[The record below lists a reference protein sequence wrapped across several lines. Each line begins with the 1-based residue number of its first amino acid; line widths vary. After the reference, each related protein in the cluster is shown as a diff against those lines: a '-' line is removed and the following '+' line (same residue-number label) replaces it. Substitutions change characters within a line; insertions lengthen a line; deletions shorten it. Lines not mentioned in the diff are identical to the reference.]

1 MTGSAMDGSS
11 WLGILPGILA
21 MAAVFTLPGF
31 GVLRALGVR
40 GLVAWGAAPAM
51 TAGMAG
57 IGAVLLQWAGVPWS
71 LASFVLSACVA
82 VVIAI
87 GISLALGTLREP
99 PVRVAGQRL
108 LARRERCW
116 LAATWVIGGGLLG
129 AAMMV
134 GMRSANQPAQAWDSV
149 YHVNAVWFIKDTGN
163 GSSLGGLAPMYGDTI
178 APYYP
183 SVWHSLVAIS
193 PGFEF
198 VTQAANASSIV
209 IGSFIWIGGLVALAR
224 VVWPGQALPVVL
236 VPVLAA
242 TYVTFPAIA
251 VSMLGVWPYA
261 LSVACIPGT
270 LALLISALRRELGP
284 RVHAAYGIG
293 VLGASSG
300 VMLSHGSGLFSL
312 VVLAIPLVTVLFA
325 RQSLRF
331 WRRGHRAVVAITLIA
346 ATGISVGLGW
356 LILTSAPVASI
367 VSYQRGGQSSYLPGL
382 GSLLID
388 HPLIYVYDFTAVN
401 AAGTVLMLAGVVLCL
416 RTKHARWL
424 IVALLATGALTLL
437 AAGPPDNPARVLAG
451 FWYTQASRIN
461 QILLIPVL
469 MLGAGGAA
477 WLVRSISTWRRVP
490 LTAAAAVVVLALGAL
505 TFGFRWPMQTQVM
518 ASTYSHWPIAWGTML
533 EEEEIA
539 MVDRAATTLPDDAV
553 VLGEPTAGSPYLL
566 ARSGVQVVYPQLTP
580 IAGSPERLLLA
591 ERFNAWQYD
600 PEVCEAVRALGVTH
614 VYADDLTF
622 ADGGKWQEETAG
634 LRRIRT
640 DLPGFER
647 VDSGGKA
654 SLWRFTGCDLP

>member
-1 MTGSAMDGSS
+1 MTGSAMEGSS
-11 WLGILPGILA
+11 WLGVLPGIIA
-21 MAAVFTLPGF
+21 MAAVFTLPGYA
-31 GVLRALGVR
+31 VLRALGVR
-40 GLVAWGAAPAM
+40 GLVGWGAAPAM

-57 IGAVLLQWAGVPWS
+57 IGAVVLDWVGLPWS
-71 LASFVLSACVA
+71 LASFVASTAVA
-82 VVIAI
+82 VVVAM
-87 GISLALGTLREP
+87 GISVGLGTFRTS
-99 PVRVAGQRL
+99 PVRVAGQRV
-108 LARRERCW
+108 LARRERGW
-116 LAATWVIGGGLLG
+116 LAATWALGGGLLA
-129 AAMMV
+129 AAMMT

-224 VVWPGQALPVVL
+224 VVWPGQALPMVL

-270 LALLISALRRELGP
+270 LALLISALRKELSP
-284 RVHAAYGIG
+284 RVHTTYAIG
-293 VLGASSG
+293 VLGASTG
-300 VMLSHGSGLFSL
+300 VVLSHGSGLFSL
-312 VVLAIPLVTVLFA
+312 AVLAIPLGTVLVA
-325 RQSLRF
+325 RQAVRY
-331 WRRGHRAVVAITLIA
+331 WKRGHQFKVGVTLIA
-346 ATGISVGLGW
+346 AIATSVALSW

-367 VSYQRGGQSSYLPGL
+367 VSYQRGGQNSYLPGL

-388 HPLIYVYDFTAVN
+388 HPLIYVYDIQAVN
-401 AAGTVLMLAGVVLCL
+401 AASTVLMVAGVVLCL

-424 IVALLATGALTLL
+424 IVALLVTATLTLL

-477 WLVRSISTWRRVP
+477 WLARSLSRWRRVP
-490 LTAAAAVVVLALGAL
+490 LTAAAVVVMVALGSL
-505 TFGFRWPMQTQVM
+505 TFGFRWSMQTQVM
-518 ASTYSHWPIAWGTML
+518 ASTYSTWPIAWGTML
-533 EEEEIA
+533 EEKEIA
-539 MVDRAATTLPDDAV
+539 MVDRAATVLPDDAV

-566 ARSGVQVVYPQLTP
+566 ARSGVEVVYPQLTP

-591 ERFNAWQYD
+591 EKFSSWQFD
-600 PEVCEAVRALGVTH
+600 PEVCEAVRSLGVTH
-614 VYADDLTF
+614 VYADGLTF

-654 SLWRFTGCDLP
+654 SIWRFTGCDLP

>member
-1 MTGSAMDGSS
+1 MIGSS
-11 WLGILPGILA
+11 WLGFFPGILA
-21 MAAVFTLPGF
+21 MACVFTLPGY
-31 GVLRALGVR
+31 GVLRALGIR

-57 IGAVLLQWAGVPWS
+57 LGAVLLQWAGVPWS
-71 LASFVLSACVA
+71 LASFALSSLVA
-82 VVIAI
+82 IVIAI
-87 GISLALGTLREP
+87 GISIGLGTLREP
-99 PVRVAGQRL
+99 PARVAGQRIL
-108 LARRERCW
+108 KHKERGW
-116 LAATWVIGGGLLG
+116 LVATWTLGGGILA
-129 AAMMV
+129 AAMMA
-134 GMRSANQPAQAWDSV
+134 GMKSANQPAQAWDSV

-183 SVWHSLVAIS
+183 SVWHALVAIS

-198 VTQAANASSIV
+198 VTQAANSSSIV
-209 IGSFIWIGGLVALAR
+209 IGSFVWIGGLVALAR
-224 VVWPGQALPVVL
+224 VVWPGQALPIVL
-236 VPVLAA
+236 VPILAS

-270 LALLISALRRELGP
+270 LALLISALRKDLGP
-284 RVHAAYGIG
+284 RVHTAYGIG

-300 VMLSHGSGLFSL
+300 VVLSHGSGLFSL
-312 VVLAIPLVTVLFA
+312 AVLSIPLVSVLIA
-325 RQSLRF
+325 RHGIRY
-331 WRRGHRAVVAITLIA
+331 WRRGHQAAVAITVIS
-346 ATGISVGLGW
+346 ATAISVGLGW
-356 LILTSAPVASI
+356 VILNSAPVASI
-367 VSYQRGGQSSYLPGL
+367 VGYQRGGQSSYLPGL

-388 HPLIYVYDFTAVN
+388 HPLIYVYDVKAVN
-401 AAGTVLMLAGVVLCL
+401 AASTLLMLAGVVLCL

-477 WLVRSISTWRRVP
+477 WLARSVARWRRVP
-490 LTAAAAVVVLALGAL
+490 LTAAAAALVVALGGL
-505 TFGFRWPMQTQVM
+505 TFGFRWPMQTEVM
-518 ASTYSHWPIAWGTML
+518 ASTYSNWPIAWGTML
-533 EEEEIA
+533 EEDEIA
-539 MVDRAATTLPDDAV
+539 MVDRAATLLPDDAV

-591 ERFNAWQYD
+591 KKFDSWQYD
-600 PEVCEAVRALGVTH
+600 PEVCEAVRTLGVTH
-614 VYADDLTF
+614 VYADTLTF
-622 ADGGKWQEETAG
+622 AEGGKWQEETAG

-640 DLPGFER
+640 DRPGFER